1 MKKIGGQDGLM
12 TSLKIQQGVK
22 DILMSL
28 DTFQNLLI
36 RKGTCLTIRTQEVP
50 EQRAIIW
57 TQIGT
62 MSVVNWVQEVGIEGT
77 TKRDWNR
84 RRRTQGMRTTGR
96 THIVEVQEDMMHQTQ
111 VKIAIREMRKDQE
124 NMNLNPTIKQI
135 GMVGWTEG
143 LVTTP
148 HIVDPRTK
156 SIGLD
161 LTNRRNLVVEVQSR
175 CMIYPSDYW
184 IWLWLHFLLVLL
196 FGSGLK
202 GGAT

>member
-12 TSLKIQQGVK
+12 TSLKIQQGMK

-36 RKGTCLTIRTQEVP
+36 RKGMCLTIRTQEVP

-62 MSVVNWVQEVGIEGT
+62 MSVVNWIQEVGIEGT

-84 RRRTQGMRTTGR
+84 RRSTQGMRTMGM
-96 THIVEVQEDMMHQTQ
+96 THIIEVQEDMMHQTQ
-111 VKIAIREMRKDQE
+111 VKIAIREMRNDQE

-143 LVTTP
+143 PVTTP

-156 SIGLD
+156 
-161 LTNRRNLVVEVQSR
+161 
-175 CMIYPSDYW
+175 
-184 IWLWLHFLLVLL
+184 
-196 FGSGLK
+196 
-202 GGAT
+202 